1 MIQVIV
7 HLEAQKVASVVATI
21 STLTREH
28 TLRAHEL
35 KRARPP
41 DERGPCA
48 RNRCRMRAHPS
59 RSAHYTLKRNST
71 TSPSAM
77 T

>member
-1 MIQVIV
+1 MASGLSAMIQVIV
-7 HLEAQKVASVVATI
+7 HLEAQNVASVVATI

-48 RNRCRMRAHPS
+48 RN
-59 RSAHYTLKRNST
+59 
-71 TSPSAM
+71 
-77 T
+77 